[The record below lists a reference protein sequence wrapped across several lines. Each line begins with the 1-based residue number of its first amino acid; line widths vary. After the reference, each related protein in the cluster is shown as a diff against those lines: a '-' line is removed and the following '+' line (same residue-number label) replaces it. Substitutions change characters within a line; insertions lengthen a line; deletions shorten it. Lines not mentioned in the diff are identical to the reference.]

1 MWQREKQAH
10 STCNSVCEGTSTHL
24 YDNFLFTMSKDSNT
38 DTIHFPFIN
47 WCRNVARRRSD
58 SQSPLG
64 LKGDIVCLT
73 GGGRELLVAEGMFGE
88 PCIYNNVYLMLG
100 FCEHL
105 EPSAWHLGQGL
116 PVPTIHLPYLRLN
129 NCSWSSSSTSC
140 YSISFFCSS
149 EFHVWHLE
157 SSPVTQTDIQ
167 FTRIDGMQPGLQFFT
182 WCQGSFYFPSPRL
195 LFHAALIMLIISK
208 YQVDNFNS
216 N

>member
-1 MWQREKQAH
+1 MWEKIARASWLATTATMTSLHPISFCCRLFQAAAHVCVCARTSACKCVSENMWQREKQAH

-47 WCRNVARRRSD
+47 WCRNVALRRSD

-73 GGGRELLVAEGMFGE
+73 GGRRELLVPDGMFGE

-105 EPSAWHLGQGL
+105 EASAWDSGQGL
-116 PVPTIHLPYLRLN
+116 PVPTTHLPYLRLN
-129 NCSWSSSSTSC
+129 NCSWSS
-140 YSISFFCSS
+140 
-149 EFHVWHLE
+149 
-157 SSPVTQTDIQ
+157 
-167 FTRIDGMQPGLQFFT
+167 
-182 WCQGSFYFPSPRL
+182 PS
-195 LFHAALIMLIISK
+195 
-208 YQVDNFNS
+208 NS
-216 N
+216 GEVSL